1 MPLADVTLTAPVKP
15 RQVLQAGAN
24 YRQHVIELV
33 AAGLT
38 KNSDRTPEEA
48 REFAAK
54 MMDDRARE
62 RRAVLLH
69 RPARVR
75 RGRRRAARAAGA
87 TATCTT
93 GSSSSR
99 S

>member
-1 MPLADVTLTAPVKP
+1 MPLADVTLTAPVEP

-38 KNSDRTPEEA
+38 NNSDRTPEEA

-54 MMDDRARE
+54 MMDDRAANGE
-62 RRAVLLH
+62 PYFFIGLPACVVGDDVPLVL
-69 RPARVR
+69 P
-75 RGRRRAARAAGA
+75 A

-93 GSSSSR
+93 GSSSSP